1 MLALTNKGG
10 QERLTPEYRTGKLG
24 FVSSVITRTSDCEG
38 LRGARRPE
46 GLGQSDDWQEARAM
60 TPLWLFCF
68 QGVEGLEVAGLG
80 VLKTEKSRAERNTH
94 RAGACC

>member
-1 MLALTNKGG
+1 
-10 QERLTPEYRTGKLG
+10 
-24 FVSSVITRTSDCEG
+24 
-38 LRGARRPE
+38 
-46 GLGQSDDWQEARAM
+46 M